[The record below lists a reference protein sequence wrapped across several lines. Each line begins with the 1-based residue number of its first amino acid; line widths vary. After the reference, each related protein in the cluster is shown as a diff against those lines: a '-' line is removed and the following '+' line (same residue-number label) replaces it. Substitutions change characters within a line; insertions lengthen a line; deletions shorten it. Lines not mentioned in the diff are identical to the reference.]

1 MESRMER
8 TMATTT
14 IKNED
19 ELAINIPPEMRLPIA
34 ITICALIVIA
44 LLMSSVADTAFTES
58 AKKFCASYN
67 ETYLS
72 REGNL
77 IHCQQGLRVID
88 RRVQPTYSK

>member
-19 ELAINIPPEMRLPIA
+19 E
-34 ITICALIVIA
+34 ITINVPPGILICIGVLVVIA

-67 ETYLS
+67 ETYQS

-88 RRVQPTYSK
+88 RRVQPTYAK